1 MEILGSILSIVGGI
15 GSLVCWII
23 VLIRMF
29 KTAGVL
35 QGIIGIICAL
45 WAFIWGWINSGAQN
59 LRNVMLAWT
68 GCIVLSVIG
77 GGLSGAGAAS
87 QLGFNVSELLPLVS
101 VMAAA
106 LGLVF

>member
-1 MEILGSILSIVGGI
+1 
-15 GSLVCWII
+15 
-23 VLIRMF
+23 
-29 KTAGVL
+29 
-35 QGIIGIICAL
+35 
-45 WAFIWGWINSGAQN
+45 
-59 LRNVMLAWT
+59 
-68 GCIVLSVIG
+68 VIG

>member
-1 MEILGSILSIVGGI
+1 MATIGSILSLVAGI

-35 QGIIGIICAL
+35 QGILGIICAI
-45 WAFIWGWINSGAQN
+45 WAFVWGWMNVGPQN

-68 GCIVLSVIG
+68 VCIFISILG
-77 GGLSGAGAAS
+77 GGLSGMGAN
-87 QLGFNVSELLPLVS
+87 QLGFNVSDLLPLVS
-101 VMAAA
+101 VVASWT
-106 LGLVF
+106 GLLF